1 MNRVEHFD
9 VYADDPHR
17 AIKFYIDVF
26 GWMVEKWE
34 GPTDYWLAATGP
46 GDQPGIDGGIAKR
59 EDPNEHTT
67 NTIHVSSVDEY
78 SKKILTAGGQIIS
91 SKTAIPGA
99 GWFVLCLDTEG
110 NKLGLLEEDR
120 NAK

>member
-26 GWMVEKWE
+26 GWMVKKWE
-34 GPTDYWLAATGP
+34 GPMDYWLVTTGP

-59 EDPNEHTT
+59 EDPNDHTT
-67 NTIHVSSVDEY
+67 NTIGVPNVDEY
-78 SKKILTAGGQIIS
+78 SKKILAAGGRIIAP
-91 SKTAIPGA
+91 KMAIPGV
-99 GWFVLCLDTEG
+99 GWFALCQDTEG
-110 NKLGLLEEDR
+110 NKFGLMEEDPQ
-120 NAK
+120 AK